1 MFLKA
6 MLICDDV
13 RVEVGG
19 TLTLVGVHNERL
31 VAPAGQGPITL
42 ARLTF
47 LATVG
52 GLRGSERVGY
62 RLRLRDLHA
71 GEDLTRPYAYER
83 HDPAADEHNFVFT
96 NAPLVFPGDGQF
108 ELALDVEAV
117 GEKATYRYRF
127 RVERAPTTPAAGA

>member
-6 MLICDDV
+6 MLVCDDV

-31 VAPAGQGPITL
+31 VAPPGQGPITL

-47 LATVG
+47 VATVG
-52 GLRGSERVGY
+52 GLHGCERVGY
-62 RLRLRDLHA
+62 RLRLRELREA
-71 GEDLTRPYAYER
+71 EDTARPMAIER
-83 HDPAADEHNFVFT
+83 HDPTHDEHNFVFT
-96 NAPLVFPGDGQF
+96 NAPLTFPGAGHY
-108 ELALDVEAV
+108 ELALDVEAI

-127 RVERAPTTPAAGA
+127 RVERATTTAGA

>member
-52 GLRGSERVGY
+52 GLRGCERVGY
-62 RLRLRDLHA
+62 RLRMRDLRA
-71 GEDLTRPYAYER
+71 AEDLARPYAHER
-83 HDPAADEHNFVFT
+83 HEPGADEHNFVFT
-96 NAPLVFPGDGQF
+96 NAPLVFPGAGQF
-108 ELALDVEAV
+108 ELALDVDAV
-117 GEKATYRYRF
+117 GEQATYRYRF
-127 RVERAPTTPAAGA
+127 RVERATTATADA